1 MRRLLIVL
9 GVAAVFVV
17 AVAATLPVDT
27 LVRRVLAA
35 AHQPGQPE
43 LVFERAALRP
53 SGLVLENAAL
63 RDPQGKQ
70 LAATPW
76 LALRPS
82 LLGLVRGARGFPWTF
97 RVTVCGTVVDVTADT
112 APGGIAADLRWEDA
126 DLGVCRGVPVGTG
139 SLLGRV
145 DTSARV
151 TFGDAPPSGEGR
163 IVLRDA
169 IFKAGPPASGLI
181 VRAAT
186 ADVHWTLSPDGRL
199 EFTEIALQGPDAEG
213 SGRGEVRLNLHPLPK
228 SEVDL
233 DLDLTPG
240 TGAPPILRAL
250 LDLLPPPAGKPSHR
264 RLVVTGTLEKPEVVR
279 E

>member
-17 AVAATLPVDT
+17 AVAASLPVDS
-27 LVRRVLAA
+27 LVRRGLAA
-35 AHQPGQPE
+35 VHQPGQPE
-43 LVFERAALRP
+43 LVFESAALRP
-53 SGLVLENAAL
+53 SGLVLENATL

-82 LLGLVRGARGFPWTF
+82 LIGLVRGARGFPWTF
-97 RVTVCGTVVDVTADT
+97 RVTVCGTVADVVADMVS
-112 APGGIAADLRWEDA
+112 GGIAADVRWQDA
-126 DLGVCRGVPVGTG
+126 DLGVCRGVPVGKG
-139 SLLGRV
+139 SLLGHV
-145 DTSARV
+145 DTTARL
-151 TFGDAPPSGEGR
+151 TFGSALPSGDGQFE
-163 IVLRDA
+163 LRDA
-169 IFKAGPPASGLI
+169 VFKAGPPATGLI

-186 ADVHWTLSPDGRL
+186 ATVRWTLADSRL
-199 EFTEIALQGPDAEG
+199 ELSGITLKGPDAEG
-213 SGRGEVRLNLHPLPK
+213 NGQGEVRLGTPFPK

-250 LDLLPPPAGKPSHR
+250 LDLLPPPDGQPSHR
-264 RLVVTGTLEKPEVVR
+264 RLVLTGTIEKPEVVR
-279 E
+279 